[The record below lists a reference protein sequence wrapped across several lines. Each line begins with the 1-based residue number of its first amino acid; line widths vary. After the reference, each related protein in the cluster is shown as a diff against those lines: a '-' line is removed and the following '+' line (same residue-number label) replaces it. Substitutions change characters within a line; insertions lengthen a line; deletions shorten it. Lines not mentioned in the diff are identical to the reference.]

1 VEVSVA
7 LNYTVLL
14 ESQFILPQFFE
25 RFREISVSRGGE
37 SDAFDV
43 VAESKTK
50 LILSEDIVGF
60 VMWDSQEPVGLAWV
74 ERMTPTYGSILVYTS
89 EARYQSD
96 LVNYLVDSKLA
107 VGVMAELL
115 HFETDDSICQL
126 FRDRGLMEIPR
137 QRMVCHLPETLDYP
151 EIPDGYT
158 LLPLSSKTALQVSNL
173 SVPAHKISGDYRGY
187 PDMET
192 VEGRL
197 RLEHLVHSQFYGP
210 LCHPA
215 SVGLMSGE
223 EMHSVIL
230 NLLIPCWGQAK
241 MPWIYDIATSTDVMG
256 RGLGEWV
263 LSYAK
268 AVLVDFHFPM
278 WGLAVSQCN
287 VGAIRVYERNGF
299 VVVDTF
305 SEFLQHD

>member
-1 VEVSVA
+1 MAVSYV
-7 LNYTVLL
+7 VLL
-14 ESQFILPQFFE
+14 ESQSMLPLFFE
-25 RFREISVSRGGE
+25 KFREISVSRGGE

-43 VAESKTK
+43 VADSKTK
-50 LILSEDIVGF
+50 LILSGDIVGF
-60 VMWDSQEPVGLAWV
+60 VMWDGLDPVGLAWV
-74 ERMTPTYGSILVYTS
+74 ERMTPTYGSILVYTAGR
-89 EARYQSD
+89 EYQAD
-96 LVNYLVDSKLA
+96 LVNWLVDSKLA

-115 HFETDDSICQL
+115 HFEVDESICDL
-126 FRDRGLMEIPR
+126 FRARGLMEIPR

-151 EIPDGYT
+151 QIPDGYT
-158 LLPLSSKTALQVSNL
+158 LLPLSNKTALQVANL
-173 SVPAHKISGDYRGY
+173 SVSAHKVSGDYRGY

-197 RLEHLVHSQFYGP
+197 RMEHLVHSQFYGP

-215 SVGLMSGE
+215 SVGLMVGD

-241 MPWIYDIATSTDVMG
+241 MPWIYDVATATEAMG
-256 RGLGEWV
+256 RGLGEWM
-263 LSYAK
+263 LTYTK
-268 AVLVDFHFPM
+268 AIFVDFNFTM

-305 SEFLQHD
+305 SEFLQHA